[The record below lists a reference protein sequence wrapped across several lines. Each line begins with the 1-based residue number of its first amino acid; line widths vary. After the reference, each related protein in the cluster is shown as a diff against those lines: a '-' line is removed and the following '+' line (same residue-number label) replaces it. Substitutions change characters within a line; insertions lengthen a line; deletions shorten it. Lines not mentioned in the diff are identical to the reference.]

1 MGGWCR
7 AGPGAGGK
15 GVTGS
20 REGRVNMQPEAGW
33 DPMCPGSG
41 VLGTLNISWCWTL
54 ESKREI

>member
-20 REGRVNMQPEAGW
+20 REGRVNMLAGIL
-33 DPMCPGSG
+33 CVL
-41 VLGTLNISWCWTL
+41 VLGF
-54 ESKREI
+54 